1 MQYIIGWAVVI
12 LGLVSALFIVGKKFG
27 LLANIDV
34 DNVASEKARALKQ
47 QIIADRLRRRF
58 SKWGFFIVRALKPI
72 SKLLRNGFDWV
83 YDWLNAWQRTQ
94 ANREAALNQEIDQ
107 RIDILLKEASEL
119 VANDRFDAAEKKYI
133 EIIGLDPRNFEAF
146 RELGDVYY
154 RKQSFDEAKQT
165 LEHALQLKRKAELT
179 EKGEQENPKDISLAQ
194 IYYLLA
200 LINEEGGEY
209 GKAIANLKKAL
220 KIEQNSPRYLDRLI
234 EVSIIKKDK
243 IAALDA
249 YKQLEAANPEN
260 QKLEQFRT
268 RIGEL

>member
-12 LGLVSALFIVGKKFG
+12 VSLVIAGIIVGRKFG

-34 DNVASEKARALKQ
+34 DQVASEKARALKQ
-47 QIIADRLRRRF
+47 QIIADRLRRRL
-58 SKWGFFIVRALKPI
+58 SRWGFLIARFLKPI
-72 SKLLRNGFDWV
+72 SRLLRNGFDWI
-83 YDWLNAWQRTQ
+83 YNWLNAWQRSQ
-94 ANREAALNQEIDQ
+94 VNREATINQEIGK
-107 RIDILLKEASEL
+107 RIETLLKEAEDL
-119 VANDRFDAAEKKYI
+119 VSAERFDAAEKKYI

-165 LEHALQLKRKAELT
+165 LEHALQLKHKADGPEQSEGGAKDT
-179 EKGEQENPKDISLAQ
+179 ELAQ
-194 IYYLLA
+194 IYYSLA
-200 LINEEGGEY
+200 LIHEETGEY
-209 GKAIANLKKAL
+209 AKAITNLKRAL

-234 EVSIIKKDK
+234 EVSIMKKDK

-249 YKQLEAANPEN
+249 LKQLETANPEN

-268 RIGEL
+268 RIAEL